1 MAEITK
7 AQDKAIKDYEKTLE
21 DRAGEITEEN
31 VKAVL
36 EGLSQ
41 WDKLPYARLVK
52 LYLDMCSHCGACAN
66 ECHIYKTCPEKKFNP
81 ANRAKLL
88 RSVYLRYFTKAGK
101 IFKGLIGAKELDEEM
116 LKEWFIRF
124 YQCTMCRRCDIFC
137 PFGVDNMA
145 IVRTGRTLLYA
156 ALGKTTSDMQRGAE
170 YHLRDGNSSG
180 MNDAA
185 FRNIIEFWEEE
196 IKEKKGWDIK
206 IPMDKVGAEMYLI
219 PTNTDYFHSLET
231 MEGIAATLHAA
242 QADWTIS
249 SGAYDSVNYGT
260 FYDDATWAN
269 IITMHYEEAKRLKC
283 KTLVVG
289 ECGHATKTL
298 MVLGP
303 SLLGP
308 QPFEITNILSVTA
321 DYVQKGKI
329 KLDKEAN
336 QEPVTYHDPCNLSR
350 MCGLIDEP
358 RIILKAAC
366 KEFIEMVPNGDRN
379 YCCGGGGGMA
389 LETAAH
395 DFRVEVVGKQK
406 VDQINQTGAK
416 IVATTCAN
424 CKVQISHLIDH
435 HGLDVRWSGVH
446 DLVMNAL
453 VL

>member
-1 MAEITK
+1 MTTK
-7 AQDKAIKDYEKTLE
+7 TEAQEKAINDYEKTLE
-21 DRAGEITEEN
+21 KWAGDITKEDVDKLIE
-31 VKAVL
+31 AL
-36 EGLSQ
+36 GQ
-41 WDKLPYARLVK
+41 WEKLPYARLVK
-52 LYLDMCSHCGACAN
+52 LYLDLCSSCGACAN
-66 ECHIYKTCPEKKFNP
+66 ECHLYKTCPEQKFNP
-81 ANRAKLL
+81 AYRANLL
-88 RSVYLRYFTKAGK
+88 RSVFQRYFTKPGK
-101 IFKGLIGAKELDEEM
+101 ILKGLMGARELDEEL
-116 LKEWFIRF
+116 LKEWFVRF
-124 YQCTMCRRCDIFC
+124 YQCTMCRRCNVFC

-145 IVRTGRTLLYA
+145 VVRTGRVLISSV
-156 ALGKTTSDMQRGAE
+156 LGKTTMDMKRGTE

-180 MNDAA
+180 MKDAA

-196 IKEKKGWDIK
+196 IKEKKGWDVK
-206 IPMDKVGAEMYLI
+206 IPLDKVGAEMYLL

-231 MEGIAATLHAA
+231 MEGIAATFYAA

-249 SGAYDSVNYGT
+249 TSVYDSVNYGT
-260 FYDDATWAN
+260 FYNDEVWAK
-269 IITMHYEEAKRLKC
+269 ILTTHYEEAKRLKC
-283 KTLVVG
+283 KTLVIG

-308 QPFEITNILSVTA
+308 QPFEITNILKVTA
-321 DYVQKGKI
+321 NYIEQGKI

-336 QEPVTYHDPCNLSR
+336 PEPVTYHDPCNLTR

-358 RIILKAAC
+358 RTILKAAC
-366 KEFIEMVPNGDRN
+366 KDFREMTPNKDRN

-395 DFRVEVVGKQK
+395 DFRVEVLGKLK
-406 VDQINQTGAK
+406 VDQIRQSGAK

-424 CKVQISHLIDH
+424 CKVQLGHLIDY
-435 HGLDVRWSGVH
+435 HGLDVQWAGVH